1 MKIYFSGSIR
11 GGQQDTDLYAELIQ
25 ELKQYGSVLTEH
37 IGSKTI
43 DTTITD
49 KEIHDRD
56 LKWVIASDI
65 VIAEVSVPS
74 LGVGYEIGRAV
85 DMGKP
90 IICLY
95 RNTNGKTTSAMIRG
109 CSKLQCFEYSD
120 LTEAKEILRHNLKP
134 NR

>member
-25 ELKQYGSVLTEH
+25 ELKQYGTVLTEH

-43 DTTITD
+43 DTTMTD

-56 LKWVIASDI
+56 VMWVKESDI
-65 VIAEVSVPS
+65 VIAEVTVPS
-74 LGVGYEIGRAV
+74 LGVGYEIGRAI
-85 DMGKP
+85 DMNKP

-95 RNTNGKTTSAMIRG
+95 RSINGKATSAMIRG
-109 CSKLQCFEYSD
+109 CSDLQCFEYANIS
-120 LTEAKEILRHNLKP
+120 EAKEILKTQLKTK
-134 NR
+134 

>member
-11 GGQQDTDLYAELIQ
+11 GGQQDTDLYADLIC
-25 ELKQYGSVLTEH
+25 ELKQYGTVLTEH

-56 LKWVIASDI
+56 LAWVKESDI
-65 VIAEVSVPS
+65 VIAEVTVPS
-74 LGVGYEIGRAV
+74 LGVGYEIGRAI
-85 DMGKP
+85 DMNKP

-95 RNTNGKTTSAMIRG
+95 RVLNGKTTSAMIRG
-109 CSKLQCFEYSD
+109 CSDVQCFEYSD
-120 LTEAKEILRHNLKP
+120 LTEAKEILKKQLKTT
-134 NR
+134 